1 MKRIL
6 FFLIAF
12 SFGLKAQ
19 LNQQAL
25 VFVNTEFNFGK
36 VENWISK
43 IDTIQI
49 TNNTAKKVFILKQHY
64 SAEFEF
70 RYPTGGIEAGQTGF
84 VEIIFTPKKVG
95 KFKRSI
101 ALYHTA
107 SFDSVPL
114 KFTGEVLS
122 FDPYAHLDCPSFA
135 NPQQKRTEFNL
146 EILVIDSITKK
157 PLANSLLEL
166 SRGEMYMQYKTDAN
180 GMLTLKSNIA
190 LYYVYA
196 EHEGY
201 NSKELTKY
209 FNPDR
214 RKLIV
219 PLLAKPHAEVAEE
232 VVP

>member
-84 VEIIFTPKKVG
+84 VEIILMCFLPV
-95 KFKRSI
+95 SI
-101 ALYHTA
+101 
-107 SFDSVPL
+107 SVL
-114 KFTGEVLS
+114 TLLLS
-122 FDPYAHLDCPSFA
+122 F
-135 NPQQKRTEFNL
+135 
-146 EILVIDSITKK
+146 IKK
-157 PLANSLLEL
+157 S
-166 SRGEMYMQYKTDAN
+166 STV
-180 GMLTLKSNIA
+180 LTFFTSC
-190 LYYVYA
+190 
-196 EHEGY
+196 
-201 NSKELTKY
+201 
-209 FNPDR
+209 
-214 RKLIV
+214 
-219 PLLAKPHAEVAEE
+219 
-232 VVP
+232 